1 MMCSNMKYILLE
13 YQKTLP
19 QKLNC
24 PAIVVSLGKNA
35 QSDTPLPT
43 SIRFEKINAY
53 HGRTHFTYQPSRNT
67 ISGWVGKVQEVMVQ
81 NEYILPTNTITR
93 VFAGD
98 TVKTVFTRT
107 IPLEKNKTLLYWK
120 IYRNFWIH
128 PFFDGIIARLMRQTV
143 KEDVKI
149 LNTLHQERPTTIR
162 TKYDITIENFRKA
175 LQEFQMVACV

>member
-1 MMCSNMKYILLE
+1 MFTAS
-13 YQKTLP
+13 
-19 QKLNC
+19 
-24 PAIVVSLGKNA
+24 AR
-35 QSDTPLPT
+35 DTPLPT

-149 LNTLHQERPTTIR
+149 LNTLHQDNRRRSAPNMILPLKIFVKR
-162 TKYDITIENFRKA
+162 YRNFKWLLVYDEGW
-175 LQEFQMVACV
+175 

>member
-1 MMCSNMKYILLE
+1 MTRSYAHELNDPSN
-13 YQKTLP
+13 
-19 QKLNC
+19 
-24 PAIVVSLGKNA
+24 GRRA
-35 QSDTPLPT
+35 QD
-43 SIRFEKINAY
+43 R
-53 HGRTHFTYQPSRNT
+53 
-67 ISGWVGKVQEVMVQ
+67 VGKVQEVMVQ